1 MPGPHSAEDKPPLHQ
16 ADVCQACNGV
26 GWLRNDAQ
34 PGETGFG
41 ELAPCI
47 CIYDVIAAKRLAR
60 LVRISGMQEQELT
73 LTLDNVSE
81 RDAIADAM
89 TEARRIVDDPYGF
102 LTLWGGVGNGKTLIL
117 QAVVNELR
125 QRVGMEG
132 AYVRFK
138 DLLDYI
144 RAGFDDRDGEG
155 SERQRYQF
163 LRSVPVLAIDEVD
176 KARMTAYAFE
186 FRSAFLDDRYRLA
199 KAGQAVTLFALNADP
214 REMPPDIYDRLRD
227 GRFVICRIEA
237 SSMRPAMRRET

>member
-1 MPGPHSAEDKPPLHQ
+1 MCQ
-16 ADVCQACNGV
+16 ADTCPICKGV
-26 GWLRNDAQ
+26 GWLRADAQ

-41 ELAPCI
+41 ELVPCA
-47 CIYDVIAAKRLAR
+47 CIANEVGARRMAR
-60 LVRISGMQEQELT
+60 LVNISGMLEPELT
-73 LTLDNVSE
+73 LMLDNVMG
-81 RDAIADAM
+81 DAITNALAQ
-89 TEARRIVDDPYGF
+89 ARCIVADPYGF
-102 LTLWGGVGNGKTLIL
+102 LTLWGGVGNGKTLVL

-125 QRVGMEG
+125 EGAGLKG

-144 RAGFDDRDGEG
+144 RAGFSDDDGEG

-176 KARMTAYAFE
+176 KARMTAYSYE

-199 KAGQAVTLFALNADP
+199 IAGQAVTLFALNADP

-227 GRFVICRIEA
+227 GRFVICHIEA

>member
-1 MPGPHSAEDKPPLHQ
+1 MPDSDQSKPPVRQ
-16 ADVCQACNGV
+16 ADACQVCTGV

-34 PGETGFG
+34 PGEPGFG
-41 ELAPCI
+41 DLVPCA
-47 CIYDVIAAKRLAR
+47 CIAGEIGARRLAR
-60 LVRISGMQEQELT
+60 LIRISGMLESELA
-73 LTLDNVSE
+73 LTLDGVRG
-81 RDAIADAM
+81 RDAIAQAM
-89 TEARRIVDDPYGF
+89 TEARRVVADPYGF

-125 QRVGMEG
+125 QRVGLEG

-144 RAGFDDRDGEG
+144 RAGFDDHDGEG

-163 LRSVPVLAIDEVD
+163 LRTVPVLAIDEVD
-176 KARMTAYAFE
+176 KARMTAYSYE

-199 KAGQAVTLFALNADP
+199 VAGEAVTLFALNADP